1 MTETYP
7 DLNSFIAALAD
18 KAEAFRQSLI
28 PMSDEARLKHAMR
41 LVQTSTMVFGV
52 WPDAEEAGGVGVQ
65 IIKGK
70 DVLVPLDCFEMPDG
84 ITIAAIQC
92 VGYEQ
97 AAAARDAWGG
107 YEQHWNQYRQ
117 RGRLPLQTHRLGCGA
132 PFSTLTTRRSAFRDS
147 ADVGRA

>member
-107 YEQHWNQYRQ
+107 YEQHWKPISPAR
-117 RGRLPLQTHRLGCGA
+117 
-132 PFSTLTTRRSAFRDS
+132 
-147 ADVGRA
+147 